1 MTMDYSP
8 CSEHAPLIIIIVL
21 YLFLCRLEKE
31 VASEFVHEAV
41 QTQRESETE
50 RQEITKSFM
59 KMRENRLKQQ
69 MLLDKDHL
77 STQMIQVHHYNLI
90 VICYN

>member
-8 CSEHAPLIIIIVL
+8 CSEHAPLMYLL

-31 VASEFVHEAV
+31 VASEVVHEAV

-50 RQEITKSFM
+50 RQEITKNFM

-69 MLLDKDHL
+69 MLLEKNHL